1 MGYAGAGYLFADCLN
16 RVLFMN
22 ERLAFLKKVTPFN
35 LLPDEVLKGTAS
47 LLQEITYS
55 KDAVLY
61 QQEVTPMKGVD
72 IIVKGEYESF
82 FYDSGQNKRLI
93 EYHHEGYCYGGISV
107 LLNRKQSLRTVI
119 VKKGTVVYFLPRKD
133 FKALCQ
139 AYEDFFH
146 HFTIDFG
153 KRMLNDEF
161 AHFFKRPASFEESYI
176 ASDQLYSRRVEN
188 IEQRA
193 IVSCPGSTPVYE
205 AARLMAANKVSCL
218 FVTGEQ
224 QQIIG
229 YVTDITLRD
238 NVIAKQG
245 STTQPVQQVMDN
257 PIVTISSQAY
267 VYEAVLMMF
276 RTKTRYLLVEHNG
289 SYTGF
294 LSRNKLLSEQAQS
307 PLVFIQSVKSA
318 GSADELKRKW
328 EQVPAMLT
336 QLLGRGVH
344 AEIANQVITTVSD
357 TIALKVIEGVIDEM
371 GTPPAKFVF
380 MVLGSEGRKEQTLKT
395 DQDNAI
401 IYEDKANEHREEVR
415 AYFLSFAQKVSERL
429 NHIGFS
435 YCTGGF
441 MAQNPKWTH
450 SLSHWKRNYES
461 WMLESVPETV
471 IKFSTFFDCRYIYG
485 EAAIMD
491 ELKAFLDEELQK
503 PQEKL
508 FFHMAKNALQYEP
521 PLTFFKNIRTF
532 TKGKQEVF
540 DIKKAMTPIV
550 DMARVYALR
559 HRVFEV
565 NTGDRL
571 KALKEKGVFTE
582 KAYQELTQSYYF
594 LMGMRLKNQARQIMI
609 DKTEPDNYI
618 NLNTLT
624 RIEQLTL
631 REIFK
636 TIENFQTGIK
646 VAFTNNLFG

>member
-1 MGYAGAGYLFADCLN
+1 
-16 RVLFMN
+16 MN
-22 ERLAFLKKVTPFN
+22 QRLAFLKNVAPFN
-35 LLPDEVLKGTAS
+35 LLPDDVLKGTAD
-47 LLQEITYS
+47 LLQEIAYQ
-55 KDAVLY
+55 KDTLIY
-61 QQEVTPMKGVD
+61 EQETTPMKGVD

-82 FYDSGQNKRLI
+82 FYDSARNKRLI

-119 VKKGTVVYFLPRKD
+119 AKKGTEVYFLPRKD

-139 AYEDFFH
+139 AYEEFFH
-146 HFTIDFG
+146 YFTIDFG
-153 KRMLNDEF
+153 TRMLNEEF

-176 ASDQLYSRRVEN
+176 ASDQLYSRKVEN

-193 IVSCPGSTPVYE
+193 IVSCPANTPVYE

-218 FVTGEQ
+218 FVTGDQ
-224 QQIIG
+224 QQVIG

-238 NVIAKQG
+238 NVVAQQG

-276 RTKTRYLLVEHNG
+276 RTKTRYLLVEHDG
-289 SYTGF
+289 HYTGF

-318 GSADELKRKW
+318 RSADELKRKW
-328 EQVPAMLT
+328 EQVPQMLT
-336 QLLGRGVH
+336 QLLGRGIH

-371 GTPPAKFVF
+371 GAPPARFVF

-415 AYFLSFAQKVSERL
+415 AYFLQFAQQVSERL

-435 YCTGGF
+435 YCIGGF

-471 IKFSTFFDCRYIYG
+471 IKFSTFFDCRYLYG
-485 EAAIMD
+485 DVAIM
-491 ELKAFLDEELQK
+491 EQLKAFLDEELQK

-521 PLTFFKNIRTF
+521 PLTFFKTIRTF

-550 DMARVYALR
+550 DLARVYALK

-594 LMGMRLKNQARQIMI
+594 LMGMRLKNQARQIML
-609 DKTEPDNYI
+609 DKTEPDNHI
-618 NLNTLT
+618 NLRSLT